1 MLKGIF
7 GSDDI
12 RLLHFSPTPVMVLR
26 PSRKKHWRSILVAV
40 DPSAENSKEAKLNGA
55 LLALGVS
62 TTRLEDAD
70 LHVLHVQ
77 ERSSAGGDSPE
88 LGALITASR
97 EKANASMESLVLR
110 YQDLPLEI
118 HLAKG
123 KPHTAISGFVKNN
136 DVDLLV
142 MGSVARSGIP
152 RIFGNTAEKILE
164 HP

>member
-1 MLKGIF
+1 MAGKSYVEVIKAASDGNFDLVVKSVSTPNMLKGIF

-12 RLLHFSPTPVMVLR
+12 RVLHFCPTPVMVLR

-55 LLALGVS
+55 LLALGAS

-88 LGALITASR
+88 LDALITASR
-97 EKANASMESLVLR
+97 EKANASMKVLYSVIR
-110 YQDLPLEI
+110 IY
-118 HLAKG
+118 
-123 KPHTAISGFVKNN
+123 
-136 DVDLLV
+136 LL
-142 MGSVARSGIP
+142 R
-152 RIFGNTAEKILE
+152 NTW
-164 HP
+164 

>member
-88 LGALITASR
+88 LDALITASR

-123 KPHTAISGFVKNN
+123 KPHTAISRFVKNN